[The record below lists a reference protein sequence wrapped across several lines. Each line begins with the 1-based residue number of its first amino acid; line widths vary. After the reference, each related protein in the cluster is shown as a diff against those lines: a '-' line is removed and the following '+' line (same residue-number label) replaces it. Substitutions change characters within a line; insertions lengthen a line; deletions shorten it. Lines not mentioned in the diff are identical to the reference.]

1 MTNREVIEFYEN
13 KNSHY
18 VLSDEFVKKYQ
29 QPRGGYI
36 KYAIELGLTIDK
48 SLAEPNQQW
57 HLLKSYYDQKKEEK
71 KLDLDAKAMC
81 WDLKWQNGGFICPEL
96 LLWMAEAAGCDITEA
111 KKEAE
116 KLCKGN
122 KRSQA
127 HEKIKEL
134 LPWEMIEN
142 KIKNP

>member
-1 MTNREVIEFYEN
+1 MKNREVIEFYEN

-18 VLSDEFVKKYQ
+18 VLSDEFVKEYQ
-29 QPRGGYI
+29 QKSGGYI
-36 KYAIELGLTIDK
+36 KYAAELGLTIDK

-57 HLLKSYYDQKKEEK
+57 HLLKSYYGRKKEEK

-81 WDLKWQNGGFICPEL
+81 WDFKWQKGGFICPEL
-96 LLWMAEAAGCDITEA
+96 LAEAAGCDITDA

-122 KRSQA
+122 KRA
-127 HEKIKEL
+127 HAHNKIKEL
-134 LPWEMIEN
+134 IPWEMIQN

>member
-1 MTNREVIEFYEN
+1 MAFARSILW
-13 KNSHY
+13 S
-18 VLSDEFVKKYQ
+18 KK
-29 QPRGGYI
+29 R
-36 KYAIELGLTIDK
+36 
-48 SLAEPNQQW
+48 
-57 HLLKSYYDQKKEEK
+57 
-71 KLDLDAKAMC
+71 LDLDAQAMC
-81 WDLKWQNGGFICPEL
+81 WDLKWQKGGLTCPEL

-116 KLCKGN
+116 ILCKGN

-142 KIKNP
+142 KIRNP